1 MYTNSNRNHNK
12 IFCLAWG
19 FLLLAALLSACGM
32 GTVGSNPS
40 QSAKDGKVTFISTGG
55 EFQLTAGEEWQAM
68 TGELHPE
75 AELEIGSLAKD
86 KYLIVIPESKA
97 DLAMPLADYTNIVVD
112 LTAAKLTNR
121 LITDPAPTTING
133 RAAYVAKISG
143 MVDGLNVYYW
153 VYTVDCPDHLVQ
165 IIAWTLK
172 SRKESYDADIANLVQ
187 SFRLTPP
194 SPTRTD
200 EKPTEENT
208 EKTAPQEK

>member
-1 MYTNSNRNHNK
+1 MFTNRNSYK
-12 IFCLAWG
+12 ISFLALG
-19 FLLLAALLSACGM
+19 VLFMATLFTACGM
-32 GTVGSNPS
+32 GTVGSNPG
-40 QSAKDGKVTFISTGG
+40 QKTKDGQGIFISTGG

-133 RAAYVAKISG
+133 RAAYVSKISG

-172 SRKESYDADIANLVQ
+172 SRKESYDADIAAIVQ
-187 SFRLTPP
+187 SFCLTPP
-194 SPTRTD
+194 SPAQT
-200 EKPTEENT
+200 EVAPTEENAK
-208 EKTAPQEK
+208 KTAPQGK